1 MLFHLLYVAWSFAAD
16 STNKFNKAFPRW
28 HQFIELIL
36 AVMEKVLKPQ
46 RLDAE
51 PGLKTAADELSI
63 G

>member
-1 MLFHLLYVAWSFAAD
+1 
-16 STNKFNKAFPRW
+16 
-28 HQFIELIL
+28 
-36 AVMEKVLKPQ
+36 MEKVLKPQ